1 LHDGEESATWPVS
14 LAFLVNPMVASIRR
28 RDGLATHIAGLVITV
43 ALCGA
48 CFSEETPPTGSVG
61 TSDGETST
69 SDMTEGT
76 GSVSSTTASSTS
88 SSSAS
93 ASTSATDVDDS
104 DADTTTSGLQ
114 CPQCA
119 TGFCTADD
127 TCAWGVFVTSETY
140 EGDLGG
146 LSGADAECNLLARNA
161 GLVGTYMAWLST
173 HELSAVARIP
183 GHTEPYV
190 LVNGTLVADRFS
202 VFTTHVPGDPDHV
215 YLEHAIDRDENGDP
229 PTRGTACPA
238 LPAGIPVW
246 TSTLTD
252 GSWNSYPT
260 CDGWTSSGPSADDVL
275 VGNAR
280 GADSF
285 WTFWCAETDCSTTA
299 SLYCFQVSAP

>member
-1 LHDGEESATWPVS
+1 
-14 LAFLVNPMVASIRR
+14 VNPLLAPIFR
-28 RDGLATHIAGLVITV
+28 RDALATHIAGFIFVI
-43 ALCGA
+43 LCGA
-48 CFSEETPPTGSVG
+48 CFSEEAPPMASTGSVG
-61 TSDGETST
+61 TSEGEPST
-69 SDMTEGT
+69 TDLAESS
-76 GSVSSTTASSTS
+76 GSMSSTTASSTS
-88 SSSAS
+88 SSPSSSS

-104 DADTTTSGLQ
+104 DAETTSGLQ

-146 LSGADAECNLLARNA
+146 LSGADAECNLLAGNA

-173 HELSAVARIP
+173 PEQSVVNRMP

-190 LVNGTLVADRFS
+190 LVNGTLVAERFS
-202 VFTTHVPGDPDHV
+202 VFTTHVPGNLDHV
-215 YLEHAIDRDENGDP
+215 YLEHSIDRDENGDP
-229 PTRGTACPA
+229 PTRGTACA
-238 LPAGIPVW
+238 VLPAGIPVW

-260 CDGWTSSGPSADDVL
+260 CDGWTSSGPSVDDVF